1 MFMIKLFKCKTIIFI
16 IIFSYL
22 NAYATTL
29 PENVWDFLDNYFTGE
44 RVSSY
49 LNFNGVY
56 EINLSNGLRV
66 GILRNGKLS
75 FIDGKGRIIEN
86 ISYIPKK
93 VVNRLEYLEST
104 ASILRIDKDWN
115 IYHFTLNN
123 SSTISIDS
131 DGVLFNR
138 DFSK

>member
-1 MFMIKLFKCKTIIFI
+1 MIKLFKCKTIILI

-29 PENVWDFLDNYFTGE
+29 PENVWDFIDNYFTGE

>member
-1 MFMIKLFKCKTIIFI
+1 MIKLFKCKTIILI

-56 EINLSNGLRV
+56 EVNLSNGLRV

>member
-1 MFMIKLFKCKTIIFI
+1 MIKLFKCKTIILI

>member
-1 MFMIKLFKCKTIIFI
+1 MIKLFKCKTIILI

-29 PENVWDFLDNYFTGE
+29 PENVWDFIDNYFTGE

-56 EINLSNGLRV
+56 EVNLSNGLRV